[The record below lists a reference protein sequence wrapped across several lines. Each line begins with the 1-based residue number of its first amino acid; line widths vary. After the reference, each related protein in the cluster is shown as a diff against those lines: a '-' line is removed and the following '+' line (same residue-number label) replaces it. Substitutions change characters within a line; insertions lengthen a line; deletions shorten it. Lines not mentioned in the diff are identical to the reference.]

1 MMASKYPEM
10 FGNCIAMMVYSMH
23 IKLLEAQLKE
33 QPKDPTRYVLVTGS
47 KDERGVKENTEIE
60 KLLKDKNFPV
70 ISTIIE
76 GGAHPVDSS
85 RSNFRL
91 AWKQFSGR
99 KSSYDSHFSLW
110 QECCSE

>member
-10 FGNCIAMMVYSMH
+10 FGNCIAMMVYSMR

-76 GGAHPVDSS
+76 GGAHTS
-85 RSNFRL
+85 RFV
-91 AWKQFSGR
+91 
-99 KSSYDSHFSLW
+99 
-110 QECCSE
+110 QEQLPPCLEAIFGQKK